1 MGHTDSK
8 LYWALRSE
16 VARGNV
22 SMRGDLDNYVI
33 FKYNQDC
40 VINDAWNGT
49 NRQARGIIFYAP
61 TERIV
66 CRPFDKFFNLDERGE
81 TQLER
86 LPDADF
92 IVWEKLDGSCCSSF
106 LYFNQLR
113 VATPGSYESEQAKWA
128 SEWLNNHLI
137 KLGQLDDFKRL
148 NKEMTFIFEGIW
160 PESAGNPAPPVL
172 DYGDREELVLLA
184 VRSHHGQEAN
194 RYEVDTWARAFN
206 FARPKRFESHIGLTR
221 NLKEQIPD
229 DEEGYVVQYPSANNF
244 RVKVKSPHYMMLH
257 RTMSRLTRKGICE
270 IYEAGEGKKWIKSLP
285 RHISKRADDM
295 VADLKQ
301 DFYKIFYLV
310 DDSYKEAS
318 TLKTRKEQAL
328 YILEKSNLPKAYA
341 GLVFAKLDGKYDD
354 KMIWGILKNENKH
367 KHEVLQEE

>member
-1 MGHTDSK
+1 MGHKDSK
-8 LYWALRSE
+8 LFWALRSE

-22 SMRGDLDNYVI
+22 SMRGDLNNYVI

-40 VINDAWNGT
+40 VINDAWNST

-86 LPDADF
+86 LPDSDF
-92 IVWEKLDGSCCSSF
+92 VVWEKLDGSCCSS
-106 LYFNQLR
+106 YIHFNQIR
-113 VATPGSYESEQAKWA
+113 CATPGSYESEQAKWA
-128 SEWLNNHLI
+128 TEWLNNHLQRI
-137 KLGQLDDFKRL
+137 GKLNEFKSI
-148 NKEMTFIFEGIW
+148 NKKMTFIFEGIW

-172 DYGDREELVLLA
+172 DYGDREEMVLLS
-184 VRSHHGQEAN
+184 VRCHNGLEESPRRVDEWAEGFGFKRPRRYRN
-194 RYEVDTWARAFN
+194 RFGLGVSRELKDT
-206 FARPKRFESHIGLTR
+206 
-221 NLKEQIPD
+221 IPD

-270 IYEAGEGKKWIKSLP
+270 IYEAGEGKKWIKALP
-285 RHISKRADDM
+285 QHISRRADDM

-310 DDSYKEAS
+310 DDCYKEAS
-318 TLKTRKEQAL
+318 VLKSRKEQAL
-328 YILEKSNLPKAYA
+328 YILEKSHLPKAYA

-354 KMIWGILKNENKH
+354 KQIWGVLKNENKH
-367 KHEVLQEE
+367 EVLQE